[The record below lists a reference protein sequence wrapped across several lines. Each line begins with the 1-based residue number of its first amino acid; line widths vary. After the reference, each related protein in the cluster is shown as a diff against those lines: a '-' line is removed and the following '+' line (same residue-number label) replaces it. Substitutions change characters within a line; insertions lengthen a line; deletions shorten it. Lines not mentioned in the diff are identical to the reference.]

1 MTVSP
6 SKASTFIV
14 FDSLENKL
22 SIDESAQTEVEGDNL
37 ITITLSAYTNDPVP
51 ILRET
56 TYNTM
61 LSVESEEQL
70 TKEDLTLDMGLL
82 PEDMN
87 AQTAAM

>member
-61 LSVESEEQL
+61 LSIESL